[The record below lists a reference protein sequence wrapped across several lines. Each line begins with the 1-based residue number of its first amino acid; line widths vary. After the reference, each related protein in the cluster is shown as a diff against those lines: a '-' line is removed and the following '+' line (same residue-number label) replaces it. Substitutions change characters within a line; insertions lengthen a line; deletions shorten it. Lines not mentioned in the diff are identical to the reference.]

1 MLISLWLVGCT
12 PQPPDHYRAEFY
24 ALGTQIEILVR
35 ARTGSDTEREQAET
49 VFGVLTREFQR
60 MHRDWHPWEPGA
72 MADLNAD
79 LQSGEWSATTI
90 ELIELIEVS
99 QRLESVSNGL
109 FNPAMGNLIQLWGF
123 HTSDYPITEQPPPA
137 VEIDRLL
144 SKSPSMHALEID
156 GLRVRSNHP
165 DIRLDFSGLAKGL
178 AVRRACERLAEHD
191 FTDALVNAGGD
202 VLVCGA
208 TDQAWRI
215 AIRDPAGGV
224 LQTIEVDQPLAV
236 FTSGNYYRYGEWN
249 GQRYAH
255 ILDPRTGRPV
265 ADVMQATVIHTD
277 PMLADAAATTL
288 IVAGNEHWP
297 ATAEQMDIKQV
308 IVVSTEG
315 EVSDFSGLTADKP
328 E

>member
-1 MLISLWLVGCT
+1 MLTGLWLVGCT
-12 PQPPDHYRAEFY
+12 PQSPDHYRAEFY

-35 ARTGSDTEREQAET
+35 ASSGSPTERDQAEA

-60 MHRDWHPWEPGA
+60 MHRDWHPWEPGP
-72 MADLNAD
+72 MADLNAG
-79 LQSGEWSATTI
+79 LQSGEWSVTTV

-99 QRLESVSNGL
+99 QRLESVSDGL
-109 FNPAMGNLIQLWGF
+109 FNPAMGKLVQLWGF
-123 HTSDYPITEQPPPA
+123 HTSDYPITEPPPPA

-144 SKSPSMHALEID
+144 AKSPSMHALEID
-156 GLRVRSNHP
+156 GLRVRSSHP

-178 AVRRACERLAEHD
+178 AVRLACERLAEHD

-224 LQTIEVDQPLAV
+224 LQTVEVDQPLAV

-255 ILDPRTGRPV
+255 ILNPRSGQPV
-265 ADVMQATVIHTD
+265 DEVLQATVIHAD
-277 PMLADAAATTL
+277 PLLADAAATTL
-288 IVAGNEHWP
+288 IVAGSNHWQQ
-297 ATAEQMDIKQV
+297 TSKHMGIQQL
-308 IVVSTEG
+308 IVVDVEG
-315 EVSDFSGLTADKP
+315 DVFDHTDLNLD
-328 E
+328 